1 MQTVQISNLEVNE
14 LQELIENSVK
24 KVLEQNA
31 SKKETDLKFMTR
43 EEVADMLQ
51 ISLVMLNE
59 WISLLAKQEVKKGL
73 QAEI

>member
-1 MQTVQISNLEVNE
+1 MQIIQISNLEVNE

-31 SKKETDLKFMTR
+31 SKKETDPKFMTR

-73 QAEI
+73 